1 MDSLKKLKFSKND
14 TFSFVFGTKLF
25 DRCFDFNL
33 SEHQYID
40 LLRYVKNSDKWTL
53 ISKENIKIF
62 YYYDLKL
69 IAKQDG
75 NLFLEKDKLKR
86 YSDILDKDNKGIRF
100 MVFEKIHYNNL
111 DIFPGLDK
119 LNDVR
124 KIREIVFE
132 KNDVQIKFQVV
143 NHVNKIITFEVVFYS
158 NDRNKLLETMDK
170 MSKFFKLE
178 NLTKNSEIEIEDA
191 DKLAL
196 SII

>member
-1 MDSLKKLKFSKND
+1 MQSLKELKFSKND
-14 TFSFVFGTKLF
+14 TFSFVFGTKEF

-40 LLRYVKNSDKWTL
+40 LLRYVKNSDKWNL
-53 ISKENIKIF
+53 VSKENIKMF

-75 NLFLEKDKLKR
+75 TLYLEKDKLKR
-86 YSDILDKDNKGIRF
+86 YVDLLNTENNGVRF
-100 MVFEKIHYNNL
+100 MISEKIHYNNL

-124 KIREIVFE
+124 KIREIIFE

-158 NDRNKLLETMDK
+158 NDRNKLFETLDK
-170 MSKFFKLE
+170 ISKFFKLE
-178 NLTKNSEIEIEDA
+178 NLTKKCEIEIEDA

-196 SII
+196 SVI